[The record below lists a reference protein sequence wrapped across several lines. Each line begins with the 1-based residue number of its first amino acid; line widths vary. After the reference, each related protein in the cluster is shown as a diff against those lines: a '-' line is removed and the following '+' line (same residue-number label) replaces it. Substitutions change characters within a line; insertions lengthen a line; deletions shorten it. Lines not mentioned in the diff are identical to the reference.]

1 MATDRKV
8 QSLPPLKRMKDP
20 LLGPDL
26 AMYRPVN
33 VNTIRNRNLKYSG
46 EKALDGIDST
56 YWAISDDVKKAI
68 FEIDTEGPLKI
79 NAIEISEA
87 PGFLMRVHN
96 YKIEGQ
102 VDSDW
107 KLLVQGTTIGVR
119 KVDHFSKAT
128 VWKVRLTI
136 SKAQP
141 YPAIGQF
148 GLYLDRSAPPVK

>member
-1 MATDRKV
+1 MAVDGDDNTCWATDDGAPAT
-8 QSLPPLKRMKDP
+8 LELDMD
-20 LLGPDL
+20 GP
-26 AMYRPVN
+26 
-33 VNTIRNRNLKYSG
+33 
-46 EKALDGIDST
+46 
-56 YWAISDDVKKAI
+56 
-68 FEIDTEGPLKI
+68 TEI
-79 NAIEISEA
+79 NALALAEA
-87 PGFLMRVHN
+87 AGLAGRVQE
-96 YKIEGQ
+96 YKVEGQ